1 MSKWSRCTLLLLV
14 TAVSI
19 SVATDAHA
27 AAVGA
32 LLGFGREGIS
42 GDAPPNTTYW
52 GAIGG
57 IAGLQGEIA
66 LTDGI
71 ALSVQPMFSQRRT
84 TLTTATFS
92 GETNHDLKLDYVS
105 VPIVLKF
112 SAAHGRTYVTGG
124 VDLGFLQSAKI
135 TGNGLDED
143 IKDGFHSTDLGA
155 LVGFGVVFPIGGP
168 NLTTEIRYVQGLT
181 DLSKDSASAVDPAAS
196 PDLPDRFHSGGLQ
209 VTAGILFPIGKR

>member
-1 MSKWSRCTLLLLV
+1 MWKWSRCTLLLLV

-19 SVATDAHA
+19 GMATDAHA

-92 GETNHDLKLDYVS
+92 GDINHDLKLDYFS
-105 VPIVLKF
+105 VPVVLKF
-112 SAAHGRTYVTGG
+112 SAARGRTYVAGG
-124 VDLGFLQSAKI
+124 LDLGFLRTAKI

-155 LVGFGVVFPIGGP
+155 LVGFGVVFPLSGP
-168 NLTTEIRYVQGLT
+168 SLTTEIRYVQGLT
-181 DLSKDSASAVDPAAS
+181 DLSKDSSSATAS
-196 PDLPDRFHSGGLQ
+196 DLPDRFHSGGLQ
-209 VTAGILFPIGKR
+209 LTAGILFPLGKR

>member
-1 MSKWSRCTLLLLV
+1 MSKWARRGILLLLT
-14 TAVSI
+14 TAWLGI
-19 SVATDAHA
+19 AGHAHA

-32 LLGFGREGIS
+32 FLGLGREGIS
-42 GDAPPNTTYW
+42 GDAPPSTTYL

-92 GETNHDLKLDYVS
+92 GETTHDLKLDYVS
-105 VPIVLKF
+105 VPVVLKF
-112 SAAHGRTYVTGG
+112 SAARGRTYVAGG
-124 VDLGFLQSAKI
+124 LDLGFLQTAKI

-143 IKDGFHSTDLGA
+143 IKDGFHPTDLGA

-181 DLSKDSASAVDPAAS
+181 DLSKTPASAVDPAAS
-196 PDLPDRFHSGGLQ
+196 SDLPDRFHSGGWQL
-209 VTAGILFPIGKR
+209 TAGILFPFGKH